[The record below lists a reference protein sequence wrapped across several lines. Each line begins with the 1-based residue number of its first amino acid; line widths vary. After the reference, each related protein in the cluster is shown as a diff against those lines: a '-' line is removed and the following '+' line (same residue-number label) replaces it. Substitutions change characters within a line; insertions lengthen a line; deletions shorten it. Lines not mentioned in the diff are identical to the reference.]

1 MHARNAGLQRLRSI
15 TKRVG
20 IATTVLTGVFA
31 GLAAAGNS
39 GHHHKRSV
47 ATSGTTTTETSAPAS
62 VPAPPGLPPLQGDGG
77 QAPPAPAPAPEPAP
91 TPPAAPPVQTQQ
103 LPVVTSGGS

>member
-39 GHHHKRSV
+39 GHHHKRTASRP
-47 ATSGTTTTETSAPAS
+47 TTTTIPVTTSTS
-62 VPAPPGLPPLQGDGG
+62 VPPPPGLPPLQGDEG
-77 QAPPAPAPAPEPAP
+77 QPSPAPPPAP
-91 TPPAAPPVQTQQ
+91 PPQAPVQTQQ
-103 LPVVTSGGS
+103 PPVVTSGGS

>member
-39 GHHHKRSV
+39 GHHHKRAAV
-47 ATSGTTTTETSAPAS
+47 SGSSTAPPTTTSTT
-62 VPAPPGLPPLQGDGG
+62 VPAPPGLPPLGSGDEG
-77 QAPPAPAPAPEPAP
+77 QSAPQPTPPPAPPS
-91 TPPAAPPVQTQQ
+91 APPVQTQQ
-103 LPVVTSGGS
+103 PPVVTSGGS

>member
-20 IATTVLTGVFA
+20 IATTVLAGLFA

-39 GHHHKRSV
+39 GHHHKRAV
-47 ATSGTTTTETSAPAS
+47 SGSSTAPPTTTSSTT
-62 VPAPPGLPPLQGDGG
+62 VPAPPGLPPLGRGDEG
-77 QAPPAPAPAPEPAP
+77 QSAPPPAPSPTPPSAPPA
-91 TPPAAPPVQTQQ
+91 QTGQP
-103 LPVVTSGGS
+103 PVVTSGGS